1 MAFNSFSD
9 MSKIFNLI
17 LLIVLVGKKG
27 HSQKVLGKI
36 TDSRT
41 NQPVQFAN
49 VYFANTTI
57 GTTTNPEGTFKLSG
71 FPAGKY
77 DLTVS
82 FVGYNTYSRSLELK
96 GNETLQI
103 AIELVPEVV
112 NLPEVFI
119 TADTSNWKRNF
130 QSFRNYFLGTT
141 PASTKAQITNKKAL
155 AFYDD
160 NNQRTLYA
168 HAREPLVIRNDW
180 LGYEITYD
188 MISFQMEYR
197 DGKLAYYGVPRFSYL
212 KPKNKS
218 KEKRWER
225 NRNKAYKGSLLH
237 FFRSMAEGNFE
248 KDEFLVLELLKIP
261 NPDRLPDKLI
271 DERISYY
278 QKGVKAASGGL
289 VTISVGGANVLNGSD
304 SLSYYLKERRKPKEV
319 DSLGRQ
325 FKTGKE
331 LLEGDY
337 VNYIG
342 MLQIIYKGAKEA
354 LEYPFKSRSTPGYQ
368 ESRLHIK
375 DRLKLYDNGYYEDV
389 RSTYIEGYWSWIGTM
404 ASLLPMDYV
413 PPNTKTE

>member
-1 MAFNSFSD
+1 MTKVF
-9 MSKIFNLI
+9 ILI
-17 LLIVLVGKKG
+17 LLLVLVGNTSR
-27 HSQKVLGKI
+27 SQSVLGQI
-36 TDSRT
+36 TESGT

-57 GTTTNPEGTFKLSG
+57 GTTTNPDGTFKLSE
-71 FPAGKY
+71 FPSGKY

-82 FVGYNTYSRSLELK
+82 FVGYNTYSRSFELSE
-96 GNETLQI
+96 NETLKV

-141 PASTKAQITNKKAL
+141 PASTKTQIINKKAL
-155 AFYDD
+155 TFYDD
-160 NNQRTLYA
+160 YNQRTLYA
-168 HAREPLVIRNDW
+168 HAREPLVIGNDW

-197 DGKLAYYGVPRFSYL
+197 AGKLAYYGVPRFSYL

-218 KEKRWER
+218 KGKRWER

-248 KDEFLVLELLKIP
+248 KDKFVVFELLKIP
-261 NPDRLPDKLI
+261 NPDRLPDNLI
-271 DERISYY
+271 EERISYY
-278 QKGVKAASGGL
+278 QKGVKTASGGS
-289 VTISVGGANVLNGSD
+289 VTISVGSANVLNGSD

-337 VNYIG
+337 VNFIG

-389 RSTYIEGYWSWIGTM
+389 RSTYVEGYWSWVGTM

-413 PPNTKTE
+413 PPNAKTE